1 MKVLFIIAFF
11 VGLLLRILSSEV
23 HVMQVGIVLIMIGI
37 LGSLLLYL
45 KRVGTRDFSSEGKA
59 FRLGL
64 DSNSVPLGFDEKGRT
79 PFERVRA
86 DEP

>member
-1 MKVLFIIAFF
+1 MKILFMIAFF
-11 VGLLLRILSSEV
+11 VGLLLRMLSLEV
-23 HVMQVGIVLIMIGI
+23 HVMRVGTVLIMIGV

-45 KRVGTRDFSSEGKA
+45 KSVRRRDFSSEGQA